1 MLVCCLRNM
10 GRCSWLPQKTYTA
23 WVIFLFASI
32 RVHRALFFLTLILI
46 LKLLQVSL
54 LRRENSHTHD
64 TSSLFSAEHR
74 CLNLSGDC
82 RTLAFPS
89 FFFFTDKRLAN
100 HIIRTEQVPHVQT
113 CELLCYLEPN
123 CVSINFQNKADVD
136 GTFNC
141 ELNNSTHRRHD
152 DDFLGKNGYLY
163 RGSDVRSW
171 VFINFLRTD
180 RG

>member
-1 MLVCCLRNM
+1 MSHFLVCVDSGAQSTVFLDIDTD
-10 GRCSWLPQKTYTA
+10 PKT
-23 WVIFLFASI
+23 V
-32 RVHRALFFLTLILI
+32 
-46 LKLLQVSL
+46 LQVSL
-54 LRRENSHTHD
+54 LRRIVTPTIRVH
-64 TSSLFSAEHR
+64 LFSAEHS

-82 RTLAFPS
+82 RTLPLSS

-136 GTFNC
+136 GKFNC

-152 DDFLGKNGYLY
+152 DDFLDKNGYLY
-163 RGSDVRSW
+163 RGSDVSS
-171 VFINFLRTD
+171 
-180 RG
+180 